1 MIQNKIMCVC
11 VFVCVQF
18 VCQERE
24 NGKAYMVKKKKK
36 KKKNHVWRIV
46 NITMCYFCNF
56 FNKSKII
63 LKLK

>member
-1 MIQNKIMCVC
+1 MCVC

-36 KKKNHVWRIV
+36 I
-46 NITMCYFCNF
+46 MFGE
-56 FNKSKII
+56 
-63 LKLK
+63 L

>member
-1 MIQNKIMCVC
+1 MCVC

-36 KKKNHVWRIV
+36 SCLENCEYKNVL
-46 NITMCYFCNF
+46 FLQF
-56 FNKSKII
+56 FP
-63 LKLK
+63 